1 MRRQNCSRTS
11 VRFHRLHSSPSKVKL
26 VDEIEIPELTTEQIE
41 MLCTTAEDAA
51 RKHILAKVSSKMVER
66 LDISVEAE
74 GAKPLNLTVEV
85 ELALS
90 PQAES
95 IDAKALADEAV
106 KEALEAS
113 EKYLRKLK

>member
-1 MRRQNCSRTS
+1 
-11 VRFHRLHSSPSKVKL
+11 VKL
-26 VDEIEIPELTTEQIE
+26 VDEIKIPELTTEQIE
-41 MLCTTAEDAA
+41 TLCTTAEDAA

-90 PQAES
+90 PQAND
-95 IDAKALADEAV
+95 IDADELADEAV
-106 KEALEAS
+106 KEALAAS

>member
-1 MRRQNCSRTS
+1 
-11 VRFHRLHSSPSKVKL
+11 VKL

-113 EKYLRKLK
+113 EKYLRKLKWQSTK